1 MLKFGNG
8 SGGGS
13 DERRNQE
20 RDREPGIRLL
30 PEGNFQKFPAGLF
43 DSGNGG
49 DSHPFGK
56 EPGALWRRRN
66 QADCGTGDS
75 VSETGCCVG
84 STVAGNPAKSAGKS
98 ARSAA
103 GRI

>member
-30 PEGNFQKFPAGLF
+30 PEGNSEKFPAGLF

-56 EPGALWRRRN
+56 EPGAFWGGEIKLI
-66 QADCGTGDS
+66 
-75 VSETGCCVG
+75 
-84 STVAGNPAKSAGKS
+84 
-98 ARSAA
+98 A
-103 GRI
+103 GREIPFRSRMLRWFNGCRKSCKIRRAICS